1 MLLIYNN
8 DLKRNC
14 VLRKI
19 KKSLLKKS
27 QFTNILGQ
35 RLISVDKVTDL
46 DTIEIPFNVQR
57 GAYIVKVNT
66 RGTIYKKILK
76 Q

>member
-14 VLRKI
+14 VLRKNQEITI
-19 KKSLLKKS
+19 KNHSL
-27 QFTNILGQ
+27 NILGQ

-66 RGTIYKKILK
+66 NRGTIKILK

>member
-14 VLRKI
+14 VLRKNQEITI
-19 KKSLLKKS
+19 KNHSL
-27 QFTNILGQ
+27 NILGQ

-46 DTIEIPFNVQR
+46 DTIEIPFNVQEEL
-57 GAYIVKVNT
+57 
-66 RGTIYKKILK
+66 ILLK
-76 Q
+76 LIPIEEQLKF

>member
-19 KKSLLKKS
+19 KSLLKI
-27 QFTNILGQ
+27 TVYNILGQ

-66 RGTIYKKILK
+66 NRGTITKRF
-76 Q
+76 

>member
-1 MLLIYNN
+1 LCITKNQE
-8 DLKRNC
+8 
-14 VLRKI
+14 I
-19 KKSLLKKS
+19 TIKKS

-66 RGTIYKKILK
+66 RGTITQKDFKTIIT
-76 Q
+76 